1 MVAGVTMNVQTRPT
15 SRVLP
20 DDDFREPLKFGQ
32 KAFQPFTARI
42 AKLTAT
48 LEKLGDIGD
57 KATKKTAKRLQ
68 HQLLNIE
75 PSITMIGQVKAGK
88 TTLVNALVGH
98 PDLLP
103 ADVNPWTSVVTSV
116 HMRPDV
122 GPEGNGA
129 SFRFF
134 DENDWNR
141 LLERGGRIGEL
152 AKRTGAEDELD
163 ELREQVAMM
172 REKSKSR
179 LGKKFELLL
188 GQQHDYGYFDHE
200 LIERYVC
207 LGDDLEDLEEDTVN
221 QGRFADI
228 TKSADLFMER
238 ADLPVALCVRDTPG
252 VNDTFMM
259 REQITIRAIRE
270 SRICVLVL
278 SAHQALSS
286 VDMALIR
293 LIANV
298 SSREVLIFVN
308 RIDELSDPARQV
320 PEIRASIRQ
329 TLKEHHG
336 PQDAQIIFGSAHW
349 ACQALQN
356 GLSELP
362 AASAESL
369 MNWAETELKM
379 KTAHFNAQDMVWE
392 LSGLPALYEAVAER
406 IVEGIGNEAITRVA
420 KHAMNLA
427 NGISAGTDFAQRRAG
442 VESEYELD
450 TDALE
455 AEFDAI
461 EKEGVIALE
470 QRFAEVEA
478 DFAKR
483 LERANGSFIERATAS
498 LIRHL
503 EAYGGD
509 EVWQYDPTGLRV
521 LLRSAYQVFTRH
533 AGTASKNALKAAAD
547 RIGTVYLEAFEI
559 EDDAFSLEMPAPPRI
574 EPPVMLGQTIALDLK
589 GGWWNRWW
597 YRRRGYNAYAAE
609 FGQMITDEVQ
619 PIITGLRQSASE
631 TAKENAIKQFREFVK
646 DQRTIFFNVATQA
659 EAEEASGEAPPPSR
673 RAELDDAKAKLTE
686 FAA

>member
-1 MVAGVTMNVQTRPT
+1 MNVQTRAAT
-15 SRVLP
+15 SQMLSEEE
-20 DDDFREPLKFGQ
+20 FREPLKFGQ
-32 KAFQPFTARI
+32 KAFRPFTARI
-42 AKLTAT
+42 AQLTET
-48 LEKLGDIGD
+48 LEKLGEIGD
-57 KATKKTAKRLQ
+57 KATKKTARRLQ
-68 HQLLNIE
+68 QQLVNIE

-88 TTLVNALVGH
+88 TTLVNALVGN
-98 PDLLP
+98 PGLLP

-116 HMRPDV
+116 HMRPDI
-122 GPEGNGA
+122 GKEGTGA

-163 ELREQVAMM
+163 ELREQVIRM

-188 GQQHDYGYFDHE
+188 GQQHDYGYFDNE

-207 LGDDLEDLEEDTVN
+207 LGDDFEDLEADTMH

-238 ADLPVALCVRDTPG
+238 NDLPVALCVRDTPG

-320 PEIRASIRQ
+320 PEIRDSIRQ

-336 PQDAQIIFGSAHW
+336 PHDAKIIFGSAHW
-349 ACQALQN
+349 ACQALSN
-356 GLSELP
+356 NLSELP
-362 AASAESL
+362 SASTESL
-369 MNWAETELKM
+369 MNWAEQELKM
-379 KTAHFNAQDMVWE
+379 KTSHFTAQDMVWE

-427 NGISAGTDFAQRRAG
+427 NGISAGTDFSQRKAGGVDEAQ
-442 VESEYELD
+442 LD
-450 TDALE
+450 IPALE
-455 AEFDAI
+455 AEFDVI
-461 EKEGVIALE
+461 EKEGIAVLE
-470 QRFAEVEA
+470 KRFAEVEV
-478 DFAKR
+478 DFSKR
-483 LERANGSFIERATAS
+483 LDRANSSFIERATAS

-521 LLRSAYQVFTRH
+521 LLRSAYQVFTRN
-533 AGTASKNALKAAAD
+533 AGNASKTALQEAAD
-547 RIGTVYLEAFEI
+547 RIGNVYLDAFEI
-559 EDDAFSLEMPAPPRI
+559 DDEEFGLEMPAPPRI

-609 FGQMITDEVQ
+609 FGQMIVDEVQ
-619 PIITGLRQSASE
+619 PIVASLRQSTGE
-631 TAKENAIKQFREFVK
+631 VAKTNAIQQLREFVQ
-646 DQRTIFFNVATQA
+646 DQRTIFFNVASQA
-659 EAEEASGEAPPPSR
+659 ESADEVDAADAPASR